1 MRAASLAALVLLAA
15 CAGPKPCTRTLCVAR
30 LDGTMRLDGWEG
42 SVVTA
47 SRYPQ
52 PPVVNDAVVTM
63 VFGSAAFVNGNTLVK
78 AQEGSS
84 FKFTVSTRAA
94 SAIEVSSGTV
104 TVTPY
109 RGVEALVPA
118 GVPYALPK
126 P

>member
-1 MRAASLAALVLLAA
+1 
-15 CAGPKPCTRTLCVAR
+15 
-30 LDGTMRLDGWEG
+30 MRLDGWEG
-42 SVVTA
+42 AVVSTSQSPKA
-47 SRYPQ
+47 
-52 PPVVNDAVVTM
+52 PVVNDAVVTM
-63 VFGSAAFVNGNTLVK
+63 VYGSAAFVNGNTLVR

-94 SAIEVSSGTV
+94 AAIEVSSGTV

-109 RGVEALVPA
+109 RGTEALVPP